1 MKLYFRLVR
10 ALWRALTM
18 RAEPG
23 GSGESVLEFR
33 VWPTDL
39 DFNLHLTN
47 ARYLSFMDLGRLDLL
62 ARFGLLKPML
72 RSKWTPVVGAVM
84 LRFRRGLDPWM
95 RFTLDSRVLGWDEKW
110 FYIEQR
116 FLRDGDVYTWGLV
129 RVLLR
134 GRGGSLAPAA
144 VLAAFGRATRSPE
157 LPPACLEWRR
167 ALDAVGTQELSDIR
181 RSA

>member
-10 ALWRALTM
+10 AIWRALTM
-18 RAEPG
+18 RPEPQ
-23 GSGESVLEFR
+23 GSAESVLKFR

-39 DFNLHLTN
+39 DFNMHLTN

-62 ARFGLLKPML
+62 ARLGLLKQML
-72 RSKWTPVVGAVM
+72 RLKWTPVVGGVM

-95 RFTLDSRVLGWDEKW
+95 RFTLHSRVVGWDEKW

-116 FLRDGDVYTWGLV
+116 FLREGEVHSWGLV

-134 GRGGSLAPAA
+134 GREGSLAPAS
-144 VLAAFGRATRSPE
+144 VLAAFGRPTRSPE
-157 LPPACLEWRR
+157 LPPACVEWRR
-167 ALDAVGTQELSDIR
+167 ALDALGTREPSDMR